1 MAYQFNGALK
11 SAESE
16 IDRTTGPI
24 RYKVL
29 FPNPDRLIK
38 HGTSGKLTISEV
50 ENNVLMIPQKATFSI
65 QDKTYVFLVDKN
77 NRVKMT
83 NILVGTPLKN
93 SYLVERGLKKG
104 DMIVYEGTQSLK
116 DGDIVK
122 IKNKL

>member
-1 MAYQFNGALK
+1 M
-11 SAESE
+11 
-16 IDRTTGPI
+16 
-24 RYKVL
+24 L